1 MSENLGSNPY
11 APSSA
16 LPGDS
21 YDYGSA
27 AGQPPLA
34 SLGDRLVGAIIDGIV
49 VGIPAM
55 VVGVLM
61 GIVLVNIFP
70 VDSVAFQV
78 ASFVI
83 GLPIGIGL
91 FIAIQGYLLA
101 NYGQTVGKRVV
112 NTQIVSDDNQ
122 LIPLVPL
129 ILKRYIPFWV
139 LGSLPMVG
147 FLFVLANVLA
157 IFRGNRKCLH
167 DEIAGSKVIKIV

>member
-1 MSENLGSNPY
+1 MSENFGGNPY

-16 LPGDS
+16 LPGDT
-21 YDYGSA
+21 YDYGSSP
-27 AGQPPLA
+27 GQPALA
-34 SLGDRLVGAIIDGIV
+34 SLGDRLVGAFIDGIV

-61 GIVLVNIFP
+61 GIVLVSIFP

-78 ASFVI
+78 ASFVL

-122 LIPLVPL
+122 LIPFVPL

-147 FLFVLANVLA
+147 FLFVLVNILA

>member
-1 MSENLGSNPY
+1 MSENFGSNPY

-34 SLGDRLVGAIIDGIV
+34 SLGDRLVGAIVDGIV
-49 VGIPAM
+49 VGIPAVFAGM
-55 VVGVLM
+55 VM
-61 GIVLVNIFP
+61 GIVLINLFP
-70 VDSVAFQV
+70 LDSVAFQV

-101 NYGQTVGKRVV
+101 NYGQTVGKRLV
-112 NTQIVSDDNQ
+112 NTQIVSDDNR
-122 LIPLVPL
+122 LVPFVPL

-139 LGSLPMVG
+139 LGSLPTIG
-147 FLFVLANVLA
+147 ILFVLVNILA

-167 DEIAGSKVIKIV
+167 DEIAGTKVIKIV

>member
-1 MSENLGSNPY
+1 MSENFGGNPY

-21 YDYGSA
+21 YAYGSA
-27 AGQPPLA
+27 PGEPPLA
-34 SLGDRLVGAIIDGIV
+34 SLVDRLVGAIIDGIV
-49 VGIPAM
+49 VGIPAVFAGM
-55 VVGVLM
+55 VM
-61 GIVLVNIFP
+61 GIVLVGIFP
-70 VDSVAFQV
+70 LDSVAFQV
-78 ASFVI
+78 ASFVL

-112 NTQIVSDDNQ
+112 NTQIVSDDNR
-122 LIPLVPL
+122 LIPFVPL
-129 ILKRYIPFWV
+129 ILKRYVPFWV

-147 FLFVLANVLA
+147 FLFVLANILA